1 MPLSMNFPPPTPKQ
15 ARVIWICATSLA
27 VAVLLVLSGLFIW
40 GLGWVLH
47 KLSAVL
53 VPMVFALI
61 LAYILD
67 PVVEFFERKRV
78 PRLWAVSLVFGLA
91 VLVLFAVLGSVLP
104 GLRRESRK
112 LIDDLPKHVE
122 LIRSKT
128 EAFLND
134 NSLGRQLPATWRDS
148 LQSAVSQS
156 STNSRNPAALQKSNA
171 LPPTY
176 IGPPST
182 NVVEPETGLNVD
194 AVSSGSQTNSAD
206 MQANSKELASDLD
219 APISRA
225 VIPGLTNAMVVF
237 VKWFRGQLGKISTW
251 AEFLIGF
258 ILVPVYLFYF
268 LLEKEAIT
276 SRWTDY
282 LPLKPSRTKDE
293 TIFVLRAINDCMI
306 VFFRGQVLVA
316 LCVGVLLAAGYVLLG
331 LNYAVLLGLVAA
343 VLGIVPYLGTI
354 TSLLLALIV
363 AAVQF
368 QDWLRPLEVLGIAAV
383 VKMLEDFVISPRIIG
398 ERAGLHPLT
407 IILAVMIGTTLLG
420 GFVGALL
427 AIPLTA
433 ALRTLMFR
441 YIWVRE
447 HPRAKPVEIRESV
460 AAK

>member
-1 MPLSMNFPPPTPKQ
+1 MNFPPPTPKQ
-15 ARVIWICATSLA
+15 ARVIWICATTLA
-27 VAVLLVLSGLFIW
+27 VAVLMVLGGLFIW

-78 PRLWAVSLVFGLA
+78 PRMWAVSLVFGLA

-134 NSLGRQLPATWRDS
+134 NTLGRQLPATWRQS

-156 STNSRNPAALQKSNA
+156 QTNSHGVA
-171 LPPTY
+171 LPPIPTNVPEVF
-176 IGPPST
+176 IGPPIT
-182 NVVEPETGLNVD
+182 NTVTTDTNLNVGES
-194 AVSSGSQTNSAD
+194 ASGSQTTNSD
-206 MQANSKELASDLD
+206 MTANTKELASDLD
-219 APISRA
+219 APLSRA
-225 VIPGLTNAMVVF
+225 VIPGLTNALVVIM
-237 VKWFRGQLGKISTW
+237 KWFRGQLSKISTW

-268 LLEKEAIT
+268 LLEKQAIT
-276 SRWTDY
+276 SRWPDY

-363 AAVQF
+363 AGVQF
-368 QDWLRPLEVLGIAAV
+368 QDWMHPLCVLGIAAV
-383 VKMLEDFVISPRIIG
+383 VKLLEDFVIGPRIIG

-441 YIWVRE
+441 YIWIRE
-447 HPRAKPVEIRESV
+447 HPRAKPAEARESV
-460 AAK
+460 ATK